1 MGKKYLETKGNSLES
16 SILGMWEEEADRVD
30 GRTRAYKEH
39 RARLEAR
46 RLKAENKKK
55 SMNEGSKEE
64 YEKFFNSALKKFN
77 IDSPADLKSDEEKKK
92 FFNYVD
98 KNYTGEKD
106 EEFGAFIK
114 EKMREGLEDSPNKAN
129 SQHLCAKNV
138 VHEEWGEG
146 QPVHGMH
153 AIPDSEGKIAW
164 YDVMFEHGIEKGV
177 SINELNVI
185 KESMHNSHNKDHDED
200 DDDKK
205 MLSAGKM
212 SQMHQMIKDKKSAEE
227 IAKAMKL
234 DVKTVKALMSNY
246 NMGEG
251 YKPVKNDHYDVKV
264 TLSDREVDKVKS
276 FIMNSSEY
284 NNGEIED
291 VDSDQVDGGGQ
302 AFKGKGDIFIQGDGA
317 GSLGVDLQKKF
328 GSKIKVMGEEVELDE
343 GTKQVLAH
351 GGKGKYKVTKDGD
364 KIEIKFRGKVVG
376 TADFDRGA
384 DSFFVSI
391 KGEKGQK
398 SFDDAQAMVDY
409 FAKNKITEEVEL
421 DEKSRQLKDPKKEI
435 MVVKNGKVEVIDKKD
450 KEKYMKKGYNLAEGK
465 KYEHGIGKV
474 NSAFEIGTPEYR
486 QHTQSITPGQEITDY
501 QQFKVQSMKE
511 ALAKVWG
518 LDEAKKEEKDLTK
531 KVKGSTMTMTG
542 KKSDEI
548 DTKPEIKEK

>member
-1 MGKKYLETKGNSLES
+1 MGKKYLETKGTSLES
-16 SILGMWEEEADRVD
+16 SILGMWEEEAARVD
-30 GRTRAYKEH
+30 GRTKSYKEH

-114 EKMREGLEDSPNKAN
+114 EKMEEGEEITEEEAELFELDDEKFDEAMKKKSAGERRDAKKKRDKYMKTAAGKASAKKAKKRAAKVRSGAIRVDPAKSRAAKKRAKLYSGDVYDEGLEDSPNKAN

-146 QPVHGMH
+146 HPVHGMH
-153 AIPDSEGKIAW
+153 AIPNSEGEIAW

-185 KESMHNSHNKDHDED
+185 FETSHENHDKD

-212 SQMHQMIKDKKSAEE
+212 SQLHQMIKDKKSAEE

-246 NMGEG
+246 NME
-251 YKPVKNDHYDVKV
+251 
-264 TLSDREVDKVKS
+264 EVD
-276 FIMNSSEY
+276 Y
-284 NNGEIED
+284 D
-291 VDSDQVDGGGQ
+291 
-302 AFKGKGDIFIQGDGA
+302 
-317 GSLGVDLQKKF
+317 
-328 GSKIKVMGEEVELDE
+328 
-343 GTKQVLAH
+343 
-351 GGKGKYKVTKDGD
+351 
-364 KIEIKFRGKVVG
+364 
-376 TADFDRGA
+376 
-384 DSFFVSI
+384 
-391 KGEKGQK
+391 
-398 SFDDAQAMVDY
+398 
-409 FAKNKITEEVEL
+409 
-421 DEKSRQLKDPKKEI
+421 
-435 MVVKNGKVEVIDKKD
+435 
-450 KEKYMKKGYNLAEGK
+450 LAEGK

-531 KVKGSTMTMTG
+531 KVKGSTITMTG